1 MVIREPRL
9 RLTQAEDPRF
19 ETLDSENIMPLK
31 TLQIQQS
38 CKLSFEFFHL
48 IKIVSL
54 VWHSM
59 VWQRATGGSGKWY
72 LAAAHPV
79 TLCSLEVAL
88 TTSSNKKER
97 WKSKLLWSPLTNF
110 MNPPTAKSEGNKL
123 AKRTKRSWCCQNHF
137 VGRMSCRTVGLW
149 AESKSDG

>member
-1 MVIREPRL
+1 MGIRDSPKR
-9 RLTQAEDPRF
+9 RPKIWDPG
-19 ETLDSENIMPLK
+19 LDSKNIMPLK
-31 TLQIQQS
+31 ILQIQQS

-97 WKSKLLWSPLTNF
+97 WKSKLLWSLTHF
-110 MNPPTAKSEGNKL
+110 MNPPTAKSDRNKL